1 VVADVHP
8 RLLRR
13 FVAVARELH
22 FGRAAAGLYIAQQ
35 ALSRDI
41 ARLERELGTRLFVRS
56 TRRVTLTPEGERL
69 LPRAVELLAL
79 HDRLIDDVRGH
90 DRPLVVDVNRAGSTA
105 ARVLDRAR
113 GLTDSALFE
122 ARFHG
127 GFGAALRSLLA
138 HRIDVAFGRSTGSG
152 QALVE
157 TLSSRVVRFEPL
169 GLLLLDD
176 HPLAEHVSIPMAS
189 IAGLTIDTSGGN
201 TAAPEW
207 VELGAE
213 LVAAHGG
220 TVAPDHHPGMD
231 TVAGAPADEPANHMR
246 ATGWPIL
253 TMTDIPPV
261 TGTVI
266 RELVDPVPLYPWTMV
281 HRREL
286 SHPGL
291 SVLGQA
297 VDELVAEEG
306 WHDLP
311 DDRWLAGTDRAIRTL
326 PPSRR

>member
-1 VVADVHP
+1 MADIHP

-13 FVAVARELH
+13 FVAVAHELH

-56 TRRVTLTPEGERL
+56 TRRVALTPEGERL
-69 LPRAVELLAL
+69 LARAVELLAL
-79 HDRLIDDVRGH
+79 HDRLVDEVRGH
-90 DRPLVVDVNRAGSTA
+90 DRPLVVDVDRAGSTA
-105 ARVLDRAR
+105 ATVLDRAR
-113 GLTDSALFE
+113 GLTDSARLE

-138 HRIDVAFGRSTGSG
+138 HRIDVAFGRSTGTG
-152 QALVE
+152 QPSE
-157 TLSSRVVRFEPL
+157 TLTRRLVRFEPL

-176 HPLAEHVSIPMAS
+176 HPLAEHASVPMAA

-213 LVAAHGG
+213 LVAEHGG

-231 TVAGAPADEPANHMR
+231 SVAAAPAEEPANHMR

-253 TMTDIPPV
+253 TMTDVPPV
-261 TGTVI
+261 PGTVI

-286 SHPGL
+286 HHPGL
-291 SVLGQA
+291 EALHAA
-297 VDELVAEEG
+297 VDQLVAEQG
-306 WHDLP
+306 WHSLP
-311 DDRWLAGTDRAIRTL
+311 DNPWFAGGDRQLLKGG
-326 PPSRR
+326 

>member
-1 VVADVHP
+1 MRDIDP
-8 RLLRR
+8 RLLRH

-41 ARLERELGTRLFVRS
+41 ARLERELGARLFERS
-56 TRRVTLTPEGERL
+56 TRRVALTPEGERL

-79 HDRLIDDVRGH
+79 HDRLVEDVRGL
-90 DRPLVVDVNRAGSTA
+90 DRPLLVDVIRDRSTA
-105 ARVLDRAR
+105 ATVLARAR
-113 GLTDSALFE
+113 GLAAAAQLE

-152 QALVE
+152 QPLPE
-157 TLSSRVVRFEPL
+157 TLTRRLVRFEPL

-176 HPLAEHVSIPMAS
+176 HLLAGRMSIPLAA

-207 VELGAE
+207 VELGE
-213 LVAAHGG
+213 QLVTQHGG
-220 TVAPDHHPGMD
+220 VVAPDHHPGMD
-231 TVAGAPADEPANHMR
+231 SVAAAPAEETATHMR
-246 ATGWPIL
+246 TTGWPIL
-253 TMTDIPPV
+253 SMLDIPAVPGV
-261 TGTVI
+261 VL
-266 RELVDPVPLYPWTMV
+266 RKLVDPEPVYPWTMV
-281 HRREL
+281 HRSEL
-286 SHPGL
+286 HHPGL
-291 SVLGQA
+291 DALNHA
-297 VDELVAEEG
+297 VEQLVAEQR

-311 DDRWLAGTDRAIRTL
+311 DNAWLADTDRQL
-326 PPSRR
+326 LDEL